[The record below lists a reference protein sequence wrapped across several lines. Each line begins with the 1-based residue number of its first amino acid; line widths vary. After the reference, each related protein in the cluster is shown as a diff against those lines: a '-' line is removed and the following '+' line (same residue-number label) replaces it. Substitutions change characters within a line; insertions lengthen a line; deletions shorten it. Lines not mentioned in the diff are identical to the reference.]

1 MRSLGVLIAEEK
13 DMVLGRL
20 VAQLESLGHRVLG
33 IARDGRTAAAN
44 ARDLQPD
51 LMLLDLHL
59 PPNAGIEAARAIL
72 ARQAIPSILLT
83 GYGAADLVRRAQ
95 EAGVL
100 AYLTWPI
107 DARSLGATIETALTR
122 YRELGILCEQDGD
135 LQHAL
140 RTRIV
145 VERAKRMLMRRL
157 RVEETDAFDYMM
169 RYSLS
174 TGRPMRDEAADLL
187 TAEELWFG
195 KAQIVECLNVV
206 LHALGQRKALG
217 PSQAA

>member
-1 MRSLGVLIAEEK
+1 MRSLGVLIAAEK
-13 DMVLGRL
+13 GVVHARL
-20 VAQLESLGHRVLG
+20 AAQLEGLSHRVLG
-33 IARDGRTAAAN
+33 IARDGQTAMAN
-44 ARDLQPD
+44 ALELQPD
-51 LMLLDLHL
+51 LMVVDLHL
-59 PPNAGIEAARAIL
+59 PPNDGIEAARAIL

-83 GYGAADLVRRAQ
+83 GYGAAELVRRAQ

-100 AYLTWPI
+100 AYLTWPV

-122 YRELGILCEQDGD
+122 YRELGVLCEQDGD
-135 LQHAL
+135 LQQAL

-157 RVEETDAFDYMM
+157 RFGETDAFDYML

-174 TGRPMRDEAADLL
+174 TGTPMRDEAADLL

-195 KAQIVECLNVV
+195 KAQMVECLSVV
-206 LHALGQRKALG
+206 LHALAQRKALG

>member
-1 MRSLGVLIAEEK
+1 VRSLGVLIAEEK
-13 DMVLGRL
+13 DMVRARL
-20 VAQLESLGHRVLG
+20 AAQLEGLGHRVLG
-33 IARDGRTAAAN
+33 IARDGLTAVAN
-44 ARDLQPD
+44 ARELQPD
-51 LMLLDLHL
+51 LMVLDLHL
-59 PPNAGIEAARAIL
+59 PPNDGIEAARAIL
-72 ARQAIPSILLT
+72 AKQAIPSILLT

-95 EAGVL
+95 DAGIL
-100 AYLTWPI
+100 AYLTWPV
-107 DARSLGATIETALTR
+107 DAGSLRATIDMALTR

-135 LQHAL
+135 LQQAL

-157 RVEETDAFDYMM
+157 RVEETAAFDYML

-195 KAQIVECLNVV
+195 KAQIIECLNMV
-206 LHALGQRKALG
+206 LHALAQRKVLG

>member
-20 VAQLESLGHRVLG
+20 AAQLESLGHRVLG

-44 ARDLQPD
+44 AHELQPD

-59 PPNAGIEAARAIL
+59 PPNDGIETARAIL
-72 ARQAIPSILLT
+72 AKQAIPSILLT

-100 AYLTWPI
+100 AYLTWPV
-107 DARSLGATIETALTR
+107 DARSLRATIDTALTR
-122 YRELGILCEQDGD
+122 YRELGVLCEQDGD
-135 LQHAL
+135 LQRAL
-140 RTRIV
+140 RTRTA

-157 RVEETDAFDYMM
+157 RIEETEAFDYLL

-174 TGRPMRDEAADLL
+174 TGTPMRDEAADLL
-187 TAEELWFG
+187 AAEALWFG
-195 KAQIVECLNVV
+195 KAQVVECLNVV
-206 LHALGQRKALG
+206 LRALAQRKALG
-217 PSQAA
+217 PSRAA

>member
-1 MRSLGVLIAEEK
+1 VRSLGVLIAEEK
-13 DMVLGRL
+13 DIVRARL
-20 VAQLESLGHRVLG
+20 AAQLEGLGHRVVG
-33 IARDGRTAAAN
+33 VARDGRTAVTN
-44 ARDLQPD
+44 ARELQPD
-51 LMLLDLHL
+51 LMVLVVHL
-59 PPNAGIEAARAIL
+59 PPNDGIEAARAIL
-72 ARQAIPSILLT
+72 TRQAIPSILLT

-100 AYLTWPI
+100 AYLTWPV

-135 LQHAL
+135 LQRAL
-140 RTRIV
+140 CTRIV

-157 RVEETDAFDYMM
+157 RVEETAAFDYLL

-187 TAEELWFG
+187 TAEDLWFG
-195 KAQIVECLNVV
+195 KAQIVQCVNVV
-206 LHALGQRKALG
+206 LRALAQRGALG